1 MAQFLKNIIEHKMCR
16 DSLLFLDLVHHLID
30 F

>member
-1 MAQFLKNIIEHKMCR
+1 LAQLLKNIIEHKMYR
-16 DSLLFLDLVHHLID
+16 DSLFFLDLVHHLID